1 MSDNQDIPVLKYV
14 HPPFERYVDKFL
26 LAGRVL
32 SMLCS
37 EVDADKLARDWL
49 LETQIIIIGL
59 AEIAARY
66 AFTTPVM
73 ARL

>member
-1 MSDNQDIPVLKYV
+1 MSENQDIPVFTYV
-14 HPPFERYVDKFL
+14 HAPFERYVDNFP